1 MKLSCVYPDEVIKI
15 MGNLSN
21 SAAFGLDEID
31 TSTLKLIKE
40 EIAPAVTH
48 IINLSITTKEFP
60 EAWKSAKVIP
70 VHKKD
75 SVLDPANYRPVS
87 LVPVLSKVLEKVIFQ
102 QTFKYLTE
110 NELLHPSHH
119 AFRKC
124 HNTSTALIEMIDSWV
139 DAIDNEQMAG
149 VCLLDMSAAFDLV
162 EHNLLLKKM
171 EVYGFSMDV
180 LDWFSSYLANRQQ
193 CVSVNGSLSKF
204 LPVVHGVP

>member
-1 MKLSCVYPDEVIKI
+1 M
-15 MGNLSN
+15 
-21 SAAFGLDEID
+21 
-31 TSTLKLIKE
+31 
-40 EIAPAVTH
+40 
-48 IINLSITTKEFP
+48 
-60 EAWKSAKVIP
+60 IP

-87 LVPVLSKVLEKVIFQ
+87 LVPVLSKVLEKVVFQ
-102 QTFKYLTE
+102 QTIKYLTE

-119 AFRKC
+119 VFRKC

-139 DAIDNEQMAG
+139 NAIDNGQMAG

-180 LDWFSSYLANRQQ
+180 LDWFSSYLANRRQ

-204 LPVVHGVP
+204 LPVVHGVPQGSILGPLLYLVFTNDLPNILKDEGEGSKDSLCCYADDTTMTVVESDHSKLSANLSEK